1 MMAGWTKRDFIEQ
14 AFNEIGLA
22 GYVFD
27 LSPEQLQTAL
37 RQLDSMM
44 STWDGKGIRLGWPIS
59 ITPGNSDLDTEV
71 PIIPWANEAIY
82 LNLGVRLGPAFGKAV
97 SQETR
102 INAKMAYD
110 GVLLKAS
117 RPQQMQYP
125 GTLPAGA
132 GNKTWRD
139 YNDPFIRQPDE
150 NPIQV
155 GGNGQLTFPGD

>member
-1 MMAGWTKRDFIEQ
+1 MSWKKRDYIEQ

-27 LSPEQLQTAL
+27 LSPEQMQTAL

-59 ITPGNSDLDTEV
+59 LNPGNSDLDTEA
-71 PIIPWANEAIY
+71 PIITWANEAIY
-82 LNLGVRLGPAFGKAV
+82 LNLGVRLGPTFGKV
-97 SQETR
+97 VPQETKT
-102 INAKMAYD
+102 NAKMAYD
-110 GVLLKAS
+110 AVLMRAA
-117 RPQQMQYP
+117 RPQEMQFP
-125 GTLPAGA
+125 ETLPAGA

-139 YNDPFIRQPDE
+139 YNDPFIRRPDE
-150 NPIQV
+150 QPIQV